1 MPEPL
6 LIQAIGGY
14 LVDVI
19 YCYRLCRCLEDQN
32 CNSNQAK
39 VIDIC
44 SIFDWTV
51 SFILRLDFSVGFK
64 SNNNST
70 DTQYSDTQ
78 SNQHQMWNFSK
89 KSESFPFYS
98 IENWSI
104 SICSEFFALQ
114 CQLFP
119 CSDSFSFFAAVEW
132 CGMLAEISKISIF
145 FLRSKSFSE
154 TIPLWHFFTPLL
166 AFSYDNFPPSA
177 QNWVESFSSASFSH
191 LLSLCA
197 PSHAW
202 VNYLIN
208 LNDFSLAFFS
218 SFLLFLWLLGL
229 RSYWKTVK
237 MRKLKKSFDIHSSRY
252 LRRSGRTRP
261 LLRGEMRKK
270 SSFFF
275 LFFFFVSIVF
285 HWNSKETQGRE
296 KMKSREEKLVKL
308 FNSLIIQFT
317 FGIAQDD
324 ERFLGFLGFSSHP

>member
-39 VIDIC
+39 VIDCC
-44 SIFDWTV
+44 SIFDWTI
-51 SFILRLDFSVGFK
+51 SFIMRLDFSVGFK

-104 SICSEFFALQ
+104 SICSEFFVLQ
-114 CQLFP
+114 CQLFL
-119 CSDSFSFFAAVEW
+119 CSDSISFFAAVEW
-132 CGMLAEISKISIF
+132 CGMRAEISKISIF

-208 LNDFSLAFFS
+208 LNDFSLAFFLLLHAFSLTFRVAFILKNCENEKIKKVVRHSLFALS
-218 SFLLFLWLLGL
+218 SPF
-229 RSYWKTVK
+229 RTDTT
-237 MRKLKKSFDIHSSRY
+237 SF
-252 LRRSGRTRP
+252 
-261 LLRGEMRKK
+261 
-270 SSFFF
+270 
-275 LFFFFVSIVF
+275 
-285 HWNSKETQGRE
+285 
-296 KMKSREEKLVKL
+296 
-308 FNSLIIQFT
+308 
-317 FGIAQDD
+317 
-324 ERFLGFLGFSSHP
+324 